1 MPHKCTR
8 CETVFKDGAAIILN
22 GCPECGWNK
31 FLYVRDEKVEK
42 AVSAVEPVSIAGK
55 TADANITVPQPAAK
69 FIREVDEILANKDV
83 QSEIKDE
90 TEVKELKAEKK
101 TEEIGSR
108 VESVRILSPGQ
119 YELNL
124 DSIMK
129 REEIVMALKEDGT
142 YIVHLPSVFQKK
154 KHDHR

>member
-8 CETVFKDGAAIILN
+8 CENIFRDGAAIILN
-22 GCPECGWNK
+22 GCPKCGWNK
-31 FLYVRDEKVEK
+31 FLYVRDEL
-42 AVSAVEPVSIAGK
+42 A
-55 TADANITVPQPAAK
+55 ADQPGAPKDVIPPAATQ
-69 FIREVDEILANKDV
+69 FIKEVDELLGNKPAPV
-83 QSEIKDE
+83 VKVSKEEKKKDE
-90 TEVKELKAEKK
+90 
-101 TEEIGSR
+101 IGER

-129 REEIVMALKEDGT
+129 RDEIVMALKEDGT

-154 KHDHR
+154 KHHDR